1 MRVTKRIKN
10 GVQDIRE
17 RKEERK
23 EGGREGGGEEERKS
37 EENLANKS

>member
-17 RKEERK
+17 RKEGR
-23 EGGREGGGEEERKS
+23 REGGGEEERKS
-37 EENLANKS
+37 GENIANKS

>member
-17 RKEERK
+17 REEGR
-23 EGGREGGGEEERKS
+23 REGGGEEERKS
-37 EENLANKS
+37 EENIVNKR